1 MSARAKAFITFVGV
15 AIITLLILT
24 FLFGYDDQWIEN
36 LIAAVAA
43 GIATGLFSYYMN
55 RPSDNKSV

>member
-43 GIATGLFSYYMN
+43 GIAD
-55 RPSDNKSV
+55 RKSVV